1 MLQLNKYVMIKTA
14 YKYIIRKEVRNKM
27 GHYLNPGTGLFEMSL
42 RSEIYIDKSRL
53 IEQTNRYIKTQQR
66 YLCVSRPR
74 RFGKSMALDMLAA
87 YYDRMEDTKNV
98 FDKLKIHQAQ
108 SYDQHLNQYDVMRI
122 NMQEFLSASSNVDE
136 MLKLLQ
142 TRLIKELKERY
153 KEFVEGDNLVFAMQ
167 DIYAKTKYPFVIL
180 IDEWDCLFREY
191 QQDQDAQ
198 KRYLDFL
205 RLWLKDKEYVA
216 LAYMTGILPIKK
228 YGSHSALNMF
238 TEYSMTDPGSLAE
251 FFGFTE
257 EEVSKLCEE
266 YGMDFEEARAWYNG
280 YHLLTHNKNENKIY
294 AMYSPKSV
302 VEAMMRHKFGTYW
315 NQTETYEA
323 LKIYIQMNM
332 DGLKDAIIK
341 MLAGEKVTIN
351 TGTFSNDMTTF
362 SSKDDILTLLV
373 HLGYLT
379 YDSENETVSIPN
391 KEVSKE
397 YMNAIST
404 MDWHEV
410 TDAVQ
415 ESKELL
421 EALWNLDE
429 EKVAKGID
437 KAHREIS
444 ILQYNDENSLS
455 CTITLA
461 FYFAREYYTIIR
473 ELPTGKGFADICFL
487 PRKKYADKPAVIIE
501 LKWDKTV
508 EGAIDQIE
516 EKQYVDALKDYKGN
530 LILAGINYD
539 KKTKKHCAKIKSKLY
554 KKRTIKYC

>member
-1 MLQLNKYVMIKTA
+1 
-14 YKYIIRKEVRNKM
+14 M
-27 GHYLNPGTGLFEMSL
+27 GHYLNPGTGLFEISL

-87 YYDRMEDTKNV
+87 YYDRMEDTQNI
-98 FDKLKIHQAQ
+98 FDKLEICQSQ
-108 SYDQHLNQYDVMRI
+108 SYDQHLNQYDVLRI
-122 NMQEFLSASSNVDE
+122 NMQEFLSASNNVDE

-153 KEFVEGDNLVFAMQ
+153 TEIVEGDNLVFAMQ

-191 QQDQDAQ
+191 QQNQDAQ

-257 EEVSKLCEE
+257 EEVAKLCEE

-280 YHLLTHNKNENKIY
+280 YHLLTHNKNKNKIY

-362 SSKDDILTLLV
+362 SSKDDVLTLLV
-373 HLGYLT
+373 HLGYLN
-379 YDSENETVSIPN
+379 YDNENEMVCIPN
-391 KEVSKE
+391 KEV
-397 YMNAIST
+397 
-404 MDWHEV
+404 
-410 TDAVQ
+410 
-415 ESKELL
+415 SKELL
-421 EALWNLDE
+421 EALWNQDE

-487 PRKKYADKPAVIIE
+487 PRKKYADKPAMVIE
-501 LKWDKTV
+501 LKWDKTAQ
-508 EGAIDQIE
+508 GAIAQIE

-530 LILAGINYD
+530 LIVAGVNYD
-539 KKTKKHCAKIKSKLY
+539 KKTKEHHAEIKMLKSGKKMRTEKCGNVFQKYDVNFCYLLSDSYMKHYYKI
-554 KKRTIKYC
+554 